1 MDETAGVARLRCSAV
16 LFDLDGVL
24 VDSHPTIER
33 ILREWAIANAVDP
46 DVAVAESQGRRD
58 VDLVALVAPHLNAEE
73 GARQLIARESA
84 DFDGIRALPGA
95 AELLAALPPGSW
107 TVVTSGARAVARGR
121 LAAAGLPVPETFVAA
136 EDVADGKPD
145 PECYLRGA
153 RLLGADP
160 ADCLVVEDA
169 EAGLL
174 AARAAGMRAIAVGKG
189 VVGPRVL
196 GEGRIDDLRQ
206 LAVEAA
212 ETGGSG
218 FVVKTAR

>member
-1 MDETAGVARLRCSAV
+1 MNEIVGAGLRCSAV

-33 ILREWAIANAVDP
+33 ILREWAIANGVDP

-73 GARQLIARESA
+73 GARELIAREA
-84 DFDGIRALPGA
+84 RDFDGIAALPGA
-95 AELLAALPPGSW
+95 AELLRALPTWAW

-121 LAAAGLPVPETFVAA
+121 LAAAGLPVPDAFVAA
-136 EDVADGKPD
+136 EDVAAGKPD

-153 RLLGADP
+153 ALLGADP
-160 ADCLVVEDA
+160 ADCLVFEDA

-174 AARAAGMRAIAVGKG
+174 AAGAAGMRAIAVGKSA
-189 VVGPRVL
+189 VGLHAPWEDRV
-196 GEGRIDDLRQ
+196 GDLREV
-206 LAVEAA
+206 AVEAA
-212 ETGGSG
+212 VTGGPG
-218 FVVKTAR
+218 FVVRTAR

>member
-1 MDETAGVARLRCSAV
+1 MNEIAEARLRCSAV

-33 ILREWAIANAVDP
+33 ILREWAIGNAVDP

-58 VDLVALVAPHLNAEE
+58 VDLVALVAPHLNADE
-73 GARQLIARESA
+73 GARELIAREAA

-95 AELLAALPPGSW
+95 AELLRALPPGSW

-121 LAAAGLPVPETFVAA
+121 LEAAGLPVPGAFVAA

-153 RLLGADP
+153 LLLGADP

-174 AARAAGMRAIAVGKG
+174 AAAAAGMRAIAVGKG
-189 VVGPRVL
+189 TVGSHAPW
-196 GEGRIDDLRQ
+196 EGRIGDLRQ

-212 ETGGSG
+212 EPGDPG